1 MFDIQLN
8 KYLKAA
14 LQGARDEETDDGLR
28 KEIDIIISSN
38 HITIACLIDYHE
50 RYWKGKIPLKKL
62 LSPME
67 FNFKAKHIPGSDYS
81 AEFKKDLERLALQ
94 QRENDYQELI
104 KKSQLGSKS
113 FGLTGEGDDPTPAQM
128 AKEIREQI
136 TTVFNVLVSVVSV
149 VFAVWYWS
157 GSSTRFPLHY
167 RVILCLFFGVLIL
180 VAEVVVYNSYL
191 RKISDAKLKERSQ
204 KEKKKLVK
212 QIII

>member
-8 KYLKAA
+8 ESLISA
-14 LQGARDEETDDGLR
+14 LRNAKDQETEQSR
-28 KEIDIIISSN
+28 RNEIDDILDTGHLSMDSM
-38 HITIACLIDYHE
+38 IDYHE
-50 RYWKGKIPLKKL
+50 RYWKGKLSLRKL

-67 FNFKAKHIPGSDYS
+67 FKFKPKAVPRSQYT
-81 AEFKKDLERLALQ
+81 AEFKKDLERLGLQ
-94 QRENDYQELI
+94 QQENEYQDLI
-104 KKSQLGSKS
+104 KRSQLGDRSLGSSGKN
-113 FGLTGEGDDPTPAQM
+113 EGPTPSQM
-128 AKEIREQI
+128 AKEIREQM

-157 GSSTRFPLHY
+157 GSSTRLPLHY

-191 RKISDAKLKERSQ
+191 RKISDAKMKERAK
-204 KEKKKLVK
+204 KEKKKVVK